1 MKIID
6 NIEQNTPEW
15 LELRRGKI
23 TGTSKITAFNG
34 AKLLTDFWR
43 ILADKVVVPEESIE
57 TARDRGKRLEDEAV
71 ELAANLYDIDL
82 YESVAMCISDENPNL
97 AYSPDRLAKPV
108 KGKFKVDF
116 EAKCFEG
123 AAHLESVIEGYIPD
137 KIQMLR
143 PFTVNPDL
151 ETRYY
156 VFYHDRIEIPELRLK
171 VIEIHR
177 KDYLVDIEKLAQQDK
192 KALEKIDEILLRYF

>member
-1 MKIID
+1 M
-6 NIEQNTPEW
+6 
-15 LELRRGKI
+15 
-23 TGTSKITAFNG
+23 
-34 AKLLTDFWR
+34 
-43 ILADKVVVPEESIE
+43 VVPEESIE

-82 YESVAMCISDENPNL
+82 YKSVAMCISDENPNL